1 MTVRQERNDMMS
13 PTEKPER
20 ETRNEQMGP
29 RDQFVPQVEDESRPA
44 SQVLQEQLN
53 RPNPENAA
61 PLFVP

>member
-1 MTVRQERNDMMS
+1 MMS